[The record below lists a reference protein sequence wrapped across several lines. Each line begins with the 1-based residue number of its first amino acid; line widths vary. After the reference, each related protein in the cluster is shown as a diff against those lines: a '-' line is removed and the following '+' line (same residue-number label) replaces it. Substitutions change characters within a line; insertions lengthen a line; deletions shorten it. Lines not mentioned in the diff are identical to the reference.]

1 MIDGVPIRFGSIDF
15 LPHPPAP
22 SDKAG
27 DMKDRIWRGLV
38 QLHAIDKKKP
48 TEKFMGK
55 E

>member
-1 MIDGVPIRFGSIDF
+1 MIDGVQIRFGSIDF
-15 LPHPPAP
+15 VPNPPVT

-27 DMKDRIWRGLV
+27 DMKDRIGRGLV

-48 TEKFMGK
+48 AEKFMGK